1 MEYIMSGKQCL
12 KIDLDQLNKWKCRQL
27 CPKAWLWKEGK
38 GELQRGSGVAVE
50 HVYTEERQYLRRRT
64 LTERWNLGT
73 GK

>member
-1 MEYIMSGKQCL
+1 MQGGAGAMEYIMSGKQCL

-50 HVYTEERQYLRRRT
+50 HDIQRR
-64 LTERWNLGT
+64 GSI
-73 GK
+73 